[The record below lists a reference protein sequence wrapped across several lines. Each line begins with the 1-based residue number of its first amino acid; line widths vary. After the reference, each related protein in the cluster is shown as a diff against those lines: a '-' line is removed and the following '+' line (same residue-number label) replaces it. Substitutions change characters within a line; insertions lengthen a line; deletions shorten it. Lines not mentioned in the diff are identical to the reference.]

1 MCRVVGG
8 SSKVARAEIHALSL
22 EGDSDCALSFS
33 LEPRSGCCIFLNT
46 GTEGVF
52 GDSECYLPILRAIP
66 EKGVVTCSTTL
77 RLARSALRDTMI
89 HILSGILFHSAS
101 LPAPITDSSES
112 IVASKKEK
120 KN

>member
-22 EGDSDCALSFS
+22 EGDSDCALSFG

-66 EKGVVTCSTTL
+66 ERGGSPV
-77 RLARSALRDTMI
+77 RLLYALLAQ
-89 HILSGILFHSAS
+89 HYGIQ
-101 LPAPITDSSES
+101 
-112 IVASKKEK
+112 
-120 KN
+120 